1 MPVNSDKLERCA
13 EAIQMAW
20 VKNESHSLVDSIA
33 RELEHMD
40 STQRKILFFES
51 HAEYP
56 LSTALFLA
64 AFRGYR
70 TLFRTPLQ
78 PTWTKS
84 KSEKESDSLLED
96 IEEIIFSLS
105 PGGTDLSNDSGYAD
119 SELILNYERAMIE
132 KRRKNPN
139 LALNF
144 INKLYTMAGKRKKQV
159 ALPHQV
165 FTFPGNPKK
174 YLDFQTHLIKSR
186 MGIRDFFG
194 EKDNIERLAREV
206 IDTYNEHVKTPTEKS
221 FHLLSAVRYLV
232 YTDVLMMRKF
242 GKKYTNKEDMTN
254 RTRSQYESVYRALE
268 DRFADQLPIVR
279 LRSGT
284 FIKGSIRTGEMKRNF
299 QNNLTKV
306 LRPLLHSQA
315 GVGSSPQNPHT
326 TQEKNALLAN
336 LRNIG
341 DLSQNNPYNPKSIEF
356 SNLYMF
362 WNERPSVT
370 TWFEQNQHRFEKRS
384 ELTKFSLESMSQSPA
399 SNINWANANADAI
412 FIHSLRTE
420 KIQLSKRLKDIRED
434 KLESFLISSQQIV
447 EDLVQK
453 STGHL
458 EGLSFELGA
467 KYTAKIESLFKSN
480 PQIAETRMQTDF
492 LNHFSNSYPIYHFLK
507 EFEKNKTKVGKVS
520 VLKTLK
526 INRINAIG
534 RGLAE
539 LEAIQ
544 GWGSNVK
551 PHISRNQGAEKPSL
565 AEKYALQILPRHL
578 DIELSELDL
587 LAYKLP
593 FIVSRLEELVHRLQK
608 CEIDLTRTVIQW
620 PYFHRIQSLLRK
632 YAFLLAMEILYTSHC
647 VNIIAENNID
657 SYHNLC
663 EVLSRYEGEVRAKD
677 DTASHPMFKAM
688 KDELNR
694 VRKLGFEGSKIRM
707 KLDDLYSLCL
717 RITKS
722 EKEGEG
728 EIRKI
733 DSLTLP
739 FNLHSTSLER
749 VPRIRRSFAKMLMQ
763 EDHEFCSHHLLT
775 ARTMSARLVRDFQRI
790 WQENG

>member
-20 VKNESHSLVDSIA
+20 VKNESYSLVDSIA
-33 RELEHMD
+33 GDLEHMD
-40 STQRKILFFES
+40 STQRKILFFGS
-51 HAEYP
+51 HAEHP
-56 LSTALFLA
+56 LTTALFLA

-70 TLFRTPLQ
+70 TVFRPPLQ
-78 PTWTKS
+78 PTRAKN

-96 IEEIIFSLS
+96 IEEIIFALS
-105 PGGTDLSNDSGYAD
+105 SGGTDLSNDPRYAD

-132 KRRKNPN
+132 KRRNNLN

-144 INKLYTMAGKRKKQV
+144 INKLYTMAEKRKKHV
-159 ALPHQV
+159 ALSHQL
-165 FTFPGNPKK
+165 FTFPGNTKK

-194 EKDNIERLAREV
+194 ENDDIENLARE
-206 IDTYNEHVKTPTEKS
+206 IIKTYNEYVKTPTGRS
-221 FHLLSAVRYLV
+221 FQLLSSVRFFV

-242 GKKYTNKEDMTN
+242 GKEYTQQMTGL
-254 RTRSQYESVYRALE
+254 TRNQYEKVYRALE

-284 FIKGSIRTGEMKRNF
+284 FIKGSIRTGEMKKNF
-299 QNNLTKV
+299 QNNLSKV
-306 LRPLLHSQA
+306 LHPLLHSQA
-315 GVGSSPQNPHT
+315 GVESSPQNPHT

-370 TWFEQNQHRFEKRS
+370 TWFEQNQHRFEKQS

-420 KIQLSKRLKDIRED
+420 KIQLSKRLKEIKEE
-434 KLESFLISSQQIV
+434 KLESFLRSSQQIV

-467 KYTAKIESLFKSN
+467 KYTTKIEDLLDSN
-480 PQIAETRMQTDF
+480 PQIAEIRMQTDF

-507 EFEKNKTKVGKVS
+507 EFEKNKTQSGKVS

-551 PHISRNQGAEKPSL
+551 PYISRNQGAEKPSL

-578 DIELSELDL
+578 DVELSELDL
-587 LAYKLP
+587 LVYKLP
-593 FIVSRLEELVHRLQK
+593 FIVSRLEELVHRFQK
-608 CEIDLTRTVIQW
+608 CEIDLTRTMIQW

-647 VNIIAENNID
+647 VRILATRDISSSELHWEVMRHYEN
-657 SYHNLC
+657 
-663 EVLSRYEGEVRAKD
+663 EVMAKD

-688 KDELNR
+688 QDELNR
-694 VRKLGFEGSKIRM
+694 VRILGFEDSQIRM

>member
-20 VKNESHSLVDSIA
+20 IKNEPYLHAESIA
-33 RELEHMD
+33 RELEDMD
-40 STQRKILFFES
+40 STQRKILFFEGYS
-51 HAEYP
+51 KFP

-70 TLFRTPLQ
+70 TLYRSPLQ
-78 PTWTKS
+78 PLWK
-84 KSEKESDSLLED
+84 KNNFEEDSDFLLED
-96 IEEIIFSLS
+96 IEDIIFALS
-105 PGGTDLSNDSGYAD
+105 APETEFVDDSRHTDSD
-119 SELILNYERAMIE
+119 LILNYERAMIE
-132 KRRKNPN
+132 KRRKNPS

-144 INKLYTMAGKRKKQV
+144 INKLYTMTEKRKKQV
-159 ALPHQV
+159 FLPHQL
-165 FTFPGNPKK
+165 FTFPDCPKK
-174 YLDFQTHLIKSR
+174 YLDFQTHLIQSR
-186 MGIRDFFG
+186 MAIKNFFG
-194 EKDNIERLAREV
+194 EEDDIESLAREV
-206 IDTYNEHVKTPTEKS
+206 ITTYNKHVKRPTEKS
-221 FHLLSAVRYLV
+221 FHLLSSVRYLV

-242 GKKYTNKEDMTN
+242 GKKYTTDMMAQ
-254 RTRSQYESVYRALE
+254 TRNQYESVYDSLE
-268 DRFADQLPIVR
+268 KEFSEELPVVR

-284 FIKGSIRTGEMKRNF
+284 FIKGSIRTGEMKKNF

-306 LRPLLHSQA
+306 LRPLLSSQR
-315 GVGSSPQNPHT
+315 GIESSPHNLLT

-336 LRNIG
+336 IRKIG

-370 TWFEQNQHRFEKRS
+370 TWFEQNQHRFEKQS

-420 KIQLSKRLKDIRED
+420 KIQLSKRLKEIKDD
-434 KLESFLISSQQIV
+434 KLDSFLTSSQQIV

-458 EGLSFELGA
+458 EDLSFELGA
-467 KYTAKIESLFKSN
+467 KYTAKIESFFDSN
-480 PQIAETRMQTDF
+480 SSIADARIQVDF
-492 LNHFSNSYPIYHFLK
+492 LNHYSNSYPIYHFLK
-507 EFEKNKTKVGKVS
+507 EFEKKKTEPGKVS

-526 INRINAIG
+526 VNRINAIG
-534 RGLAE
+534 RGLGE

-544 GWGSNVK
+544 GWGGKVNNRS
-551 PHISRNQGAEKPSL
+551 SRNQGAEKPSL

-578 DIELSELDL
+578 DVELSELDL
-587 LAYKLP
+587 LVYKLP

-608 CEIDLTRTVIQW
+608 CDIDLTRTVIQW

-647 VNIIAENNID
+647 VNIIDESDIGPFRIHGEALDCYEK
-657 SYHNLC
+657 
-663 EVLSRYEGEVRAKD
+663 EVMAKD

-688 KDELNR
+688 EDELKR
-694 VRKLGFEGSKIRM
+694 VRKLGFGDINIKM
-707 KLDDLYSLCL
+707 KLNDLYSLCF
-717 RITKS
+717 RMTKGWM
-722 EKEGEG
+722 EGEG
-728 EIRKI
+728 KIRKM
-733 DSLTLP
+733 DSFTLP
-739 FNLHSTSLER
+739 SDLHSTSLR
-749 VPRIRRSFAKMLMQ
+749 RIPTIRRSFAEMLLQ
-763 EDHEFCSHHLLT
+763 QDHEFCSHHLLT
-775 ARTMSARLVRDFQRI
+775 SRTMSARLVRDFQQS
-790 WQENG
+790 WQKND